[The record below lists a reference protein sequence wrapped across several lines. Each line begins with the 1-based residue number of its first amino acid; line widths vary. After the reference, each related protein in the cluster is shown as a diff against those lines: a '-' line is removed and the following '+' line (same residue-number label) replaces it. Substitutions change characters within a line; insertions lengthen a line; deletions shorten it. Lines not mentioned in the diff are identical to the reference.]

1 MTSVNHCLMEPS
13 MTAALRA
20 APASDTAVVLIDV
33 QESFRHRPYWD
44 PAGFDA
50 YLARTNALLT
60 GAVERGLP
68 IVRILHTD
76 GPATPENP
84 FSLVSGHVRP
94 MAELAQVPIAAEFLK
109 QRHSALAGT
118 GLSIWL
124 IEHGIR
130 RLIVAG
136 IRTEQ
141 CCETTTR
148 HASDEGW
155 RVDYVTEATLTFP
168 IRHASG
174 VVVGVDEL
182 KLRTEVALQD
192 RFAQIVTVEQA
203 LARASRDVPALAA

>member
-1 MTSVNHCLMEPS
+1 MS
-13 MTAALRA
+13 AALRA
-20 APASDTAVVLIDV
+20 PAAADTAVLLIDV

-44 PAGFDA
+44 VAGFDA
-50 YLARTNALLT
+50 FVARTNALLT
-60 GAVERGLP
+60 GAAGRGLP
-68 IVRILHTD
+68 IVRVLHTD

-124 IEHGIR
+124 TEQGIR

-155 RVDYVTEATLTFP
+155 SVDYVTEATLTFP

-174 VVVGVDEL
+174 VMVGVDEL

-203 LARASRDVPALAA
+203 LARASRDVPSLAA

>member
-1 MTSVNHCLMEPS
+1 MTTTFP
-13 MTAALRA
+13 TATA
-20 APASDTAVVLIDV
+20 DTAVLLIDV

-44 PAGFDA
+44 VAGFDA
-50 YLARTNALLT
+50 YMARTNALLT
-60 GAVERGLP
+60 GAAERGLP

-76 GPATPENP
+76 GPATPDNP

-94 MAELAQVPIAAEFLK
+94 MAELADVLIAAEFLK
-109 QRHSALAGT
+109 RRHSALAGT

-124 IEHGIR
+124 TEHGIR

-155 RVDYVTEATLTFP
+155 TVDYVTEATLTFP

-174 VVVGVDEL
+174 IVVGVDDI

-192 RFAQIVTVEQA
+192 RFAEVVTVEQA
-203 LARASRDVPALAA
+203 LARAIDANAPLAQAA

>member
-1 MTSVNHCLMEPS
+1 

-109 QRHSALAGT
+109 RRHSALAGT

-155 RVDYVTEATLTFP
+155 SVDYVTEATLTFP

>member
-1 MTSVNHCLMEPS
+1 